1 MNDHPRQPER
11 HPRMPAALYGE
22 LPSRAGLRRSLGIA
36 TNEPDVDRF
45 AEFASEFA
53 DQADVPDD
61 LPPRTGC

>member
-1 MNDHPRQPER
+1 
-11 HPRMPAALYGE
+11 MPAALYGE

-36 TNEPDVDRF
+36 TNEPDIDRF
-45 AEFASEFA
+45 AEFASEFV